1 MNFKLNEK
9 DKQNVISISKDKPVR
24 DKSGWKTSKLFVY
37 KQANPSNLLKSNEK
51 KGKLLLERMRW
62 LVTVDAVARGHVR
75 FKSAAASG
83 HCCHLEPGD
92 VRDPR

>member
-1 MNFKLNEK
+1 MK
-9 DKQNVISISKDKPVR
+9 
-24 DKSGWKTSKLFVY
+24 
-37 KQANPSNLLKSNEK
+37 K